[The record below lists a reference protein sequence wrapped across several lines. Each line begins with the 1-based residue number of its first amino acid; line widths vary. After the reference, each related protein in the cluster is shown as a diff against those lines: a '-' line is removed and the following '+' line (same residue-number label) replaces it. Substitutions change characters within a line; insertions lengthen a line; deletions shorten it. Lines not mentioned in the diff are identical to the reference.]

1 MWDEWAPV
9 VRVGEPKF
17 EVGLGT
23 RIKVEVDTKGRLH
36 PDWLG
41 YFQSQVTLQQLD
53 ARYTSHDW
61 GELPHISGSCFDNE
75 AEKYIEIIDAAI
87 NYANTKFQTDV
98 LPNLIAQEA
107 QKNQDA
113 GAAKDRQATLDDL
126 AKKLAKPPSG
136 SDAGDVHELTD
147 EGGDSHGQ
155 SAADD
160 DPLRGSS
167 QDTHLAP
174 PLPHPARLIGEPSE
188 QRD

>member
-87 NYANTKFQTDV
+87 DYANTKFQTDV

-147 EGGDSHGQ
+147 EDGDGHGQ

-160 DPLRGSS
+160 DP
-167 QDTHLAP
+167 
-174 PLPHPARLIGEPSE
+174 
-188 QRD
+188 